1 MLLKVLK
8 DKTFFSVA
16 SNVSNKG
23 NIKCYPI
30 EVKYIRKKLGQRK
43 GFQVYMKTL
52 MKQPMLILI
61 KYSQIYVN
69 AIYKLAISQVLYT
82 QLIS

>member
-30 EVKYIRKKLGQRK
+30 EVKYIQKKTRAKEGVPSLYEDVDETANANFDK
-43 GFQVYMKTL
+43 VYSDLCKRNL
-52 MKQPMLILI
+52 
-61 KYSQIYVN
+61 
-69 AIYKLAISQVLYT
+69 
-82 QLIS
+82 